1 MRACALLL
9 GVFACALLL
18 AGCGSSAGKREAI
31 AAVVTYV
38 RGAHNAN
45 ELPPGGTIIP
55 GAGGKDC
62 LITGP
67 GASPGVS
74 LMAQCDWNAH
84 KEGELWQVTITETYK
99 CSGFNALAGRKDFCQ
114 QDEGSHSWTYGIDSN
129 QQVSF
134 LYESGQPAAES
145 FFIGASK
152 P

>member
-1 MRACALLL
+1 MRACLLFL
-9 GVFACALLL
+9 AVLASALLL
-18 AGCGSSAGKREAI
+18 AGCGSSGGKREAI
-31 AAVVTYV
+31 TAVVAYV
-38 RGAHNAN
+38 RGPHNAS
-45 ELPPGGTIIP
+45 ELAPGGALIP

-84 KEGELWQVTITETYK
+84 KEGEQWQVTITETYK
-99 CSGFNALAGRKDFCQ
+99 CSDFNALAGRKDFCQ
-114 QDEGSHSWTYGIDSN
+114 QEEGSHSWTYGLDSK

-134 LYESGQPAAES
+134 LTESGQPAAES